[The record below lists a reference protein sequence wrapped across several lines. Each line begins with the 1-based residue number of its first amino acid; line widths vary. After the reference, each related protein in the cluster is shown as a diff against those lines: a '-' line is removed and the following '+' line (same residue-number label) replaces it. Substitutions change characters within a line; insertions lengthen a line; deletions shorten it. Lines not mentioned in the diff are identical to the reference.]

1 MEREVQD
8 ADGVTW
14 KCVQAFAGLSD
25 KAAAK
30 EAART
35 DEGRLQVVC
44 TPSGGARSVRVE
56 LKEGWEKLPDEKLLA
71 AIHAGQQEQDASE
84 AASG

>member
-25 KAAAK
+25 AAAAK
-30 EAART
+30 DAART
-35 DEGRLQVVC
+35 DGGRLQVVC

-56 LKEGWEKLPDEKLLA
+56 LPERWEKLADEKLLA
-71 AIHAGQQEQDASE
+71 AIHAAQQQQAQEG
-84 AASG
+84 AA

>member
-1 MEREVQD
+1 MTEREVQD

-25 KAAAK
+25 AAAAK
-30 EAART
+30 DAART

-56 LKEGWEKLPDEKLLA
+56 LPERWEKLPDEKLLA
-71 AIHAGQQEQDASE
+71 AIHAAQAEQQG
-84 AASG
+84 AA

>member
-1 MEREVQD
+1 MTEREVQD

-25 KAAAK
+25 AAAAK
-30 EAART
+30 DAART
-35 DEGRLQVVC
+35 GQGRLQVVC

-56 LKEGWEKLPDEKLLA
+56 LPERWEKLEDAKLLA
-71 AIHAGQQEQDASE
+71 AIHAAQQEQQG
-84 AASG
+84 AA

>member
-25 KAAAK
+25 KKAAK

-35 DEGRLQVVC
+35 EEGRLQVVC

-56 LKEGWEKLPDEKLLA
+56 LKEGWEKLPDERLLQAIRA
-71 AIHAGQQEQDASE
+71 AQAEQGDPE
-84 AASG
+84 AASA